1 MTDYAALE
9 HSLVDA
15 LQLAR
20 RPVAVAFLARPP
32 AGVKAFVGSRPSSCS
47 FWKLAAEG
55 DVFYTVASD
64 HHNCPV
70 GAYTHNIPLPPD
82 REQELPQVLTI
93 MSDIGYIRME
103 EIPGVPRL
111 PVTPSAALYAPLAST
126 PVSPDVVIISGRP
139 GKMMLLQEAATRA
152 KTPSQPMLGRPTCM
166 AIPAAFAGHAASS
179 LGCVGNRVYTGVTDD
194 EFYVMIA
201 GRDLE
206 AVVGELPTIISAN
219 SALFGYHEER
229 LAGLTS

>member
-15 LQLAR
+15 LHLTR
-20 RPVAVAFLARPP
+20 RPVAVAFRADPP
-32 AGVKAFVGSRPSSCS
+32 AGVSAFVGSRPSSCS
-47 FWKLAAEG
+47 FWTLAAGGE
-55 DVFYTVASD
+55 VFYTVASD
-64 HHNCPV
+64 
-70 GAYTHNIPLPPD
+70 PLPPG
-82 REQELPQVLTI
+82 REDELPQVLAI
-93 MSDIGYIRME
+93 MSDVGYIRME

-111 PVTPSAALYAPLAST
+111 PVTPAAAIYSPLASA
-126 PVSPDVVIISGRP
+126 PVSPDVVIVSGRP

-152 KTPSQPMLGRPTCM
+152 NTPSQPMLGRPTCM
-166 AIPAAFAGHAASS
+166 AIPAAFAGHLASS

-206 AVVGELPTIISAN
+206 AVMGELPTVLSAN
-219 SALFGYHEER
+219 SALLGYHEER
-229 LAGLTS
+229 RETLTR